1 MTDPIAAQSQ
11 TLEEAYIFAYPLV
24 LLDLIREMAT
34 NTEAPTHEKAPI
46 NQLFHARDLAT
57 PEMASLTRP
66 NVDTV
71 YSQAYL
77 DLREEP
83 MLFWKPEV
91 SRYCTIQVFDGYSNT
106 PCILGTGEI
115 GGNGAVTYAFTG
127 PSFKGTLPDGV
138 IMVPM
143 DTNLVWLLIRTRILG
158 REDLPVVHEI
168 QNAMK
173 IYPLSAYGK
182 AYTPPRGVYTKEKDF
197 VALKRIGTMDV
208 QEFFDRFNRLAVDN
222 PASPQDAPALEKFSA
237 LGIGPGQ
244 KFRLSALSVPAQEKA
259 RTLPGMI
266 DTDYSNK
273 NAKIEEYNH
282 WMFMDPTV
290 GCFGTDYKFRAVVAY
305 GGFANPVKMAIY
317 PSMVMDGEFHLLDGK
332 SRYRLHFGKDRLPPH
347 HEGGWWSL
355 TGYDAAGHLI
365 DNELDRYHLD
375 DKSDFVFEEDG
386 SLVLS
391 IQSTQPDEKVSNWLP
406 VCEDIFSLTL
416 RIYLPADAALEHT
429 WIPPVLERL

>member
-1 MTDPIAAQSQ
+1 
-11 TLEEAYIFAYPLV
+11 L
-24 LLDLIREMAT
+24 
-34 NTEAPTHEKAPI
+34 
-46 NQLFHARDLAT
+46 
-57 PEMASLTRP
+57 
-66 NVDTV
+66 
-71 YSQAYL
+71 
-77 DLREEP
+77 
-83 MLFWKPEV
+83 
-91 SRYCTIQVFDGYSNT
+91 CG
-106 PCILGTGEI
+106 
-115 GGNGAVTYAFTG
+115 
-127 PSFKGTLPDGV
+127 
-138 IMVPM
+138 
-143 DTNLVWLLIRTRILG
+143 WLLIRTRILG

-259 RTLPGMI
+259 RRTLPGMI

-429 WIPPVLERL
+429 WIPPCSCSGRSESRSPKQGTSHYPILDNRFQHTAILLLQPVFVFLPAMAWQELPRPSLWKSLLPRLKNQAPLRSFSLQDA